1 MGRMQNR
8 LTAKQVEAAQDGW
21 YNDGGNLH
29 LRVGN
34 GGQSKKWV
42 LRYARNGKVTEIG
55 LGAVSQGVTLKQART
70 LRHRHMTSLADGLD
84 PREEKRKLAAARQNR
99 KTFAEAAEEL
109 IAARRKNW
117 RTNASDGRTSSLDD
131 WTKHLTVDC
140 KRIAN
145 RSVSDI
151 GVDDIKPIVRL
162 SWDSGHTNTTRRL
175 LRHIEAVFDY
185 AKAHSWRKG
194 DNPAAWGVFQH
205 ILQAQGPSGPKPHH
219 PALKWSE
226 TPAFMG
232 HLRAAEPTMAGMA
245 LEMMVLTACRSGE
258 VRGMQWS
265 EIDFDAA
272 VWRVPPERMK
282 RKLPHEVPLSA
293 DAMAIIK
300 RLEAARI
307 GKFVFPGRRSNGPVT
322 NYPVWDLVQRL
333 TGRADS
339 EASMAS
345 VHGFR
350 ASFRSWCRAKKI
362 RDDVAERA
370 LAHGREDATQ
380 AAYDREE
387 MLEDRR
393 KVMSDW
399 AAFLS
404 GADSNVVPIKRGAA

>member
-131 WTKHLTVDC
+131 WTKHLTADC

-185 AKAHSWRKG
+185 AKGSLLAEGRQPGGVGRVPAH
-194 DNPAAWGVFQH
+194 
-205 ILQAQGPSGPKPHH
+205 PSG
-219 PALKWSE
+219 AGAE
-226 TPAFMG
+226 RTQTPSPGAQVVG
-232 HLRAAEPTMAGMA
+232 
-245 LEMMVLTACRSGE
+245 
-258 VRGMQWS
+258 
-265 EIDFDAA
+265 DASLHGGTFA
-272 VWRVPPERMK
+272 
-282 RKLPHEVPLSA
+282 PLS
-293 DAMAIIK
+293 
-300 RLEAARI
+300 RPW
-307 GKFVFPGRRSNGPVT
+307 PGWRS
-322 NYPVWDLVQRL
+322 
-333 TGRADS
+333 
-339 EASMAS
+339 
-345 VHGFR
+345 
-350 ASFRSWCRAKKI
+350 K
-362 RDDVAERA
+362 
-370 LAHGREDATQ
+370 
-380 AAYDREE
+380 
-387 MLEDRR
+387 
-393 KVMSDW
+393 
-399 AAFLS
+399 
-404 GADSNVVPIKRGAA
+404 

>member
-34 GGQSKKWV
+34 GGQNKKWV
-42 LRYARNGKVTEIG
+42 LRYARHGKVTEIG
-55 LGAVSQGVTLKQART
+55 LGGADQVTLKLARK
-70 LRHRHMTSLADGLD
+70 LRDQHLEGLAQGLD
-84 PREEKRKLAAARQNR
+84 PREEKRKQAAARQNR
-99 KTFAEAAEEL
+99 KTFAEAAGEL

-131 WTKHLTVDC
+131 WTKHLMVDC

-145 RSVSDI
+145 RSVDDI
-151 GVDDIKPIVRL
+151 GVDDIKPIVKPV
-162 SWDSGHTNTTRRL
+162 WDSGHTNTARRL
-175 LRHIEAVFDY
+175 LRHIESTLDY
-185 AKAHSWRKG
+185 AKAHSWRKA

-205 ILQAQGPSGPKPHH
+205 ILQAQGPSGPKAHH
-219 PALKWSE
+219 AALDWPE
-226 TPAFMG
+226 TPAFMAK
-232 HLRAAEPTMAGMA
+232 LRAEAESAMAALA
-245 LEMMVLTACRSGE
+245 LELIILTACRSGE
-258 VRGMQWS
+258 VRGMLWT
-265 EIDFDAA
+265 EINFDVA
-272 VWRVPPERMK
+272 VWTVPAERMK

-293 DAMAIIK
+293 DAVALLR

-307 GKFVFPGRRSNGPVT
+307 NKFVFPGRRRTGPVT

-333 TGRADS
+333 TGRVG
-339 EASMAS
+339 EPSMAS
-345 VHGFR
+345 PHGFR

-362 RDDVAERA
+362 RDDVAERC

-387 MLEDRR
+387 MLKDRR
-393 KVMSDW
+393 RVMERW
-399 AAFLS
+399 ATFLS
-404 GADSNVVPIKRGAA
+404 GKTGDNVVPIKRGVA

>member
-1 MGRMQNR
+1 MGRTRNR
-8 LTAKQVEAAQDGW
+8 LTAMQVKSALDGW
-21 YNDGGNLH
+21 HNDGGNLH
-29 LRVGN
+29 LRVN
-34 GGQSKKWV
+34 GDSKKWV
-42 LRYARNGKVTEIG
+42 FRYVRGGKATEIG
-55 LGAVSQGVTLKQART
+55 LGSAADVPLKQARE
-70 LRHRHMTSLADGLD
+70 LRDRHMASLADGLD

-185 AKAHSWRKG
+185 AKAHGWRTG

-205 ILQAQGPSGPKPHH
+205 ILQAQGPRGPKPHH

-226 TPAFMG
+226 TPAFMAR
-232 HLRAAEPTMAGMA
+232 LRADEAAGSMAALA
-245 LEMMVLTACRSGE
+245 LEMMILTACRSGE

-265 EIDFDAA
+265 EIDFDKA
-272 VWRVPPERMK
+272 VWTVPAVRMK
-282 RKLPHEVPLSA
+282 RKLEHEVPLSA
-293 DAMAIIK
+293 DAVALLK
-300 RLEAARI
+300 RLEAART
-307 GKFVFPGRRSNGPVT
+307 GMFVFPGRRSNGSVT

-333 TGRADS
+333 TGRADN

-350 ASFRSWCRAKKI
+350 ASFRSWCRAKKVA
-362 RDDVAERA
+362 DDVAERA

-387 MLEDRR
+387 MLEHRR
-393 KVMSDW
+393 EVMEQW

-404 GADSNVVPIKRGAA
+404 GPDADNVVPIKRGAA

>member
-1 MGRMQNR
+1 MGRTRNR
-8 LTAKQVEAAQDGW
+8 LTAMQVKSAPDGW
-21 YNDGGNLH
+21 HNDGGNLH
-29 LRVGN
+29 LRVN
-34 GGQSKKWV
+34 GDNKKWV
-42 LRYARNGKVTEIG
+42 FRYVRAGRATEIG
-55 LGAVSQGVTLKQART
+55 LGSAADVPLKQARE
-70 LRHRHMTSLADGLD
+70 LRDRHMASLADGLD

-140 KRIAN
+140 KRIAS
-145 RSVSDI
+145 RSVGDI

-185 AKAHSWRKG
+185 AKAHGWRKG

-219 PALKWSE
+219 PALKWPE
-226 TPAFMG
+226 TPAFMAR
-232 HLRAAEPTMAGMA
+232 LRAAEPTMAALA
-245 LEMMVLTACRSGE
+245 LEMMILTACRSGE
-258 VRGMQWS
+258 VRGMLWS
-265 EIDFDAA
+265 EIDFATA
-272 VWRVPPERMK
+272 TWTVPPERMK
-282 RKLPHEVPLSA
+282 RKLPHEAPLSA

-300 RLEAARI
+300 RLEPARI
-307 GKFVFPGRRSNGPVT
+307 GKFVFPGRRSGGSVT

-333 TGRADS
+333 TGRADN

-350 ASFRSWCRAKKI
+350 ASFRSWCRAKKVP
-362 RDDVAERA
+362 DDVAERA

-387 MLEDRR
+387 MLEARR
-393 KVMSDW
+393 EVMEQW

-404 GADSNVVPIKRGAA
+404 GADSNVVRLKQGAA